1 MFVGIFRAN
10 ARWGCHAFSRLDGR
24 RIPML
29 SRGERFIRSLNDG
42 RSVLLEGEKIEDLAS
57 HPAFKGTLETI
68 THLFNLLDDPDQKDN
83 VGFKLTD
90 RESYVH
96 SSFLVP
102 YTFEDL
108 QKRNMAFHYWSKE
121 THGMMSRLSDY
132 ARSMITGWYAARKEL
147 GKLDPHFESK
157 ITDYY
162 TAARDHDLFLTTAI
176 VDPQID
182 RSSGLADSRV
192 SERFLHVVRETG
204 DGIIVRGAKM
214 IATGAPYANDIIIS
228 SFLEFKPEHA
238 KHSHILIVPVN
249 SEGLHIICRESFADK
264 RKNDHI
270 LSSRYDEMDAVLFF
284 DDVLIPWERVLL
296 HGNSETVLALR
307 ANKTANS
314 LAYHQNIVRFVAKL
328 EFVTGIAF
336 AVAESI
342 GVNEYLHV
350 QEKLGEL
357 LTQINTIKALVIASE
372 IQAKPDESGVLVPDL
387 SSINT
392 ARNIG
397 TRFYPRAI
405 EIIQQIGGGG
415 FVEVPSK
422 YEDFYGVIS
431 KHMHHYFEGK
441 TVSAEKKVQLF
452 KLAWDLIGSPLGARH
467 ELYERFYAGDP
478 VRAYAKQY
486 SEADKDSFTEPIWQ
500 LLRETS
506 K

>member
-1 MFVGIFRAN
+1 
-10 ARWGCHAFSRLDGR
+10 
-24 RIPML
+24 ML
-29 SRGERFIRSLNDG
+29 SRGDRFINSLNDG
-42 RSVLLEGEKIEDLAS
+42 RSVFLEGERIEDVAG

-68 THLFNLLDDPDQKDN
+68 SRLFDLLDDPSEKDY
-83 VGFKLTD
+83 VGFKVPD
-90 RESYVH
+90 KGAYAH

-102 YTFEDL
+102 YTLEDL
-108 QKRNMAFHYWSKE
+108 RKRSMAFHYWSKE

-157 ITDYY
+157 ITAYY

-176 VDPQID
+176 IDPQID
-182 RSSGLADSRV
+182 RSSGLEDFRVAD
-192 SERFLHVVRETG
+192 RFLHVVRETS

-214 IATGAPYANDIIIS
+214 IATGAPYAHDIIIS
-228 SFLEFKPEHA
+228 SFLEFKPEHT
-238 KHSHILIVPVN
+238 KHSHVLIVPAN
-249 SEGLHIICRESFADK
+249 SQGLHIVCRESFADV
-264 RKNDHI
+264 RKSDHI

-296 HGNSETVLALR
+296 HGNSETIAAFR

-314 LAYHQNIVRFVAKL
+314 LAFHQNIVRYVAKL

-336 AVAESI
+336 AIAESI

-357 LTQINTIKALVIASE
+357 LTQIDIIKALVIASE
-372 IQAKPDESGVLVPDL
+372 VQAKPDELGVLVPEL
-387 SSINT
+387 SYINT

-405 EIIQQIGGGG
+405 EILQQIGGGG
-415 FVEVPSK
+415 FVQVPSRL
-422 YEDFYGVIS
+422 EDFFGVIS
-431 KHMHHYFEGK
+431 KHMHQYFEGK
-441 TVSAEKKVQLF
+441 MVSAEKKVQLF
-452 KLAWDLIGSPLGARH
+452 KLAWDLIGSPLGSRH

-486 SEADKDSFTEPIWQ
+486 IESDQDSFTEPIWW